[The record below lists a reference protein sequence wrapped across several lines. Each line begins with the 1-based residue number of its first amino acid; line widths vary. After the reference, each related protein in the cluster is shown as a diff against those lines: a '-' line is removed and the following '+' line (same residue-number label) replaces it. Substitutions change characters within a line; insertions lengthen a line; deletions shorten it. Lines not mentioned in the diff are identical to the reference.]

1 MKNSDL
7 SKLTDAE
14 IIDRFGPAAPSI
26 IQLKNNLEQSNTRL
40 AESNDKLKETP
51 SELY

>member
-1 MKNSDL
+1 MYNKCTKNIDL

-26 IQLKNNLEQSNTRL
+26 IQLKKITLNNQIQDLLNPMIS
-40 AESNDKLKETP
+40 
-51 SELY
+51 